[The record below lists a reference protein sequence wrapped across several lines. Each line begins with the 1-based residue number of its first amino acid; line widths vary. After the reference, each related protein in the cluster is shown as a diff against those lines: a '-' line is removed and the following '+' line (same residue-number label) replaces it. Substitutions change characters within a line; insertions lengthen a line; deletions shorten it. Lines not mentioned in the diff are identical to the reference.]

1 MKAAIYNPYLDTLGG
16 GERYSMA
23 VAQVF
28 AKAGYRVDVQWK
40 NSAIK
45 VKLENRFGI
54 NLEGVNFVGDIK
66 KGDLYDICFWV
77 SDGSIPLLR
86 SRKNLLHFQIPF
98 AGVNGKTILNKM
110 KLFRINEI
118 ICNSYFTK
126 KIIDREYGVISK
138 VIYPPVDVLNIKPR
152 RKQNLIVAIGRFSQ
166 LTQAKRQ
173 DVLIKT
179 FKKMCDRGLKNWKF
193 ILAGGVDVGVGNY
206 LDKLKKLT
214 VDYPIEILENPD
226 YKKIKELYGRAK
238 IFWSASGYGVDENK
252 EPKKVEHFGIA
263 VVEAMAAKAVPVIFN
278 SGGHKETVSD
288 SNNGFFWVSTKQLIS
303 KTNKLINESHLLREL
318 SLRAHRDSNIFS
330 YDVFE
335 KNINKII

>member
-45 VKLENRFGI
+45 VKLEKRFGI
-54 NLEGVNFVGDIK
+54 SLEGVNFVHDIK
-66 KGDLYDICFWV
+66 RGDSYDICFWV

-86 SRKNLLHFQIPF
+86 SRKNILHFQVPF
-98 AGVNGKTILNKM
+98 AGINGKTILNKM

-118 ICNSYFTK
+118 ICNSFFTK
-126 KIIDREYGVISK
+126 KIVDQAYGVVSK
-138 VIYPPVDVLNIKPR
+138 VIYPPVDVLNIKPK
-152 RKQNLIVAIGRFSQ
+152 RKEKLIIAIGRFSQ

-173 DVLIKT
+173 DVLIKA

-193 ILAGGVDVGVGNY
+193 VLAGGVDIGVGNY
-206 LDKLKKLT
+206 LRKLNKLIT
-214 VDYPIEILENPD
+214 GYPVEILESPD
-226 YKKIKELYGRAK
+226 YKKIKELYGKAK
-238 IFWSASGYGVDENK
+238 IFWSASGYGIDENK
-252 EPKKVEHFGIA
+252 EPAKVEHFGIS
-263 VVEAMAAKAVPVIFN
+263 VVEAMAAKTVPVIFN

-303 KTNKLINESHLLREL
+303 KTSKLINDIHLLREL
-318 SLRAHRDSNIFS
+318 SLQARRDSNKFS

-335 KNINKII
+335 KSINKII